1 MGTARVRTCVSVGRP
16 GSWWKPKKV
25 MSEWMKETNLGKLQ
39 LSALPLIRCIQING
53 GRCKRATCLP
63 SSISESVRERGHSL
77 FALARLEARWRLRK
91 LLRRLT
97 GGFCATLPPLRRP
110 PCRFQ
115 AREKPCCVFHRL
127 RPQPSIPSFIPFIRH
142 YRGREPYFG
151 RKAKLEFD
159 EEKSLQR

>member
-1 MGTARVRTCVSVGRP
+1 
-16 GSWWKPKKV
+16 

-39 LSALPLIRCIQING
+39 LSATLSAMPLIRCIQING

-97 GGFCATLPPLRRP
+97 GGFCATLPRSPPTP

-115 AREKPCCVFHRL
+115 ARERPCCVFYRL

-142 YRGREPYFG
+142 SRGREPYFG

>member
-1 MGTARVRTCVSVGRP
+1 MSVGRP
-16 GSWWKPKKV
+16 GSWSKPKKV

-39 LSALPLIRCIQING
+39 LSATLSAMPLIRCIQING

-63 SSISESVRERGHSL
+63 SSVSESVREREAIHFLHSARGEMAFAEVVKAINWRFLRNTL
-77 FALARLEARWRLRK
+77 FSALSFPGKRET
-91 LLRRLT
+91 LLC
-97 GGFCATLPPLRRP
+97 FY
-110 PCRFQ
+110 
-115 AREKPCCVFHRL
+115 RL
-127 RPQPSIPSFIPFIRH
+127 RPQASIPSFIPFIRH

>member
-1 MGTARVRTCVSVGRP
+1 
-16 GSWWKPKKV
+16 

-39 LSALPLIRCIQING
+39 LSATLSAMPLIRCIQING

-97 GGFCATLPPLRRP
+97 GGFCATLSSP

-115 AREKPCCVFHRL
+115 AREKPCCVFTAFGL
-127 RPQPSIPSFIPFIRH
+127 RPPFPLLYPLSVTPEEGNLILE
-142 YRGREPYFG
+142 GRPNWNLMR
-151 RKAKLEFD
+151 RKVFSVRLTGNQQNIALLR
-159 EEKSLQR
+159 SANS